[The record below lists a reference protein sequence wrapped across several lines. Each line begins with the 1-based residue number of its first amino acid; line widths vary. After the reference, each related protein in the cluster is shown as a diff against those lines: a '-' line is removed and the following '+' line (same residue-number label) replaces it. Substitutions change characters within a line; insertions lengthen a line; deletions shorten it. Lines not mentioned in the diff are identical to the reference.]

1 MAETGALLKAGN
13 WYGNVGQ
20 RVQVTGLRGRPMA
33 RLGLKFGGYSTI
45 FGDFANFV
53 GYSKIFE
60 VFSKF
65 LVDNIF
71 SQCFWSP
78 QLRKGDM

>member
-1 MAETGALLKAGN
+1 MDDL
-13 WYGNVGQ
+13 WH
-20 RVQVTGLRGRPMA
+20 GLDLNLVDILRYSGR
-33 RLGLKFGGYSTI
+33 
-45 FGDFANFV
+45 FANFV

-78 QLRKGDM
+78 LLRKGDM